1 MIYLAVQIQLSA
13 TTLTGSQSCLL
24 DVNNSALSV
33 FSFMEGLGGQG

>member
-13 TTLTGSQSCLL
+13 TTLAGQSCLL